1 MSERSTSISSS
12 LSSVYAPISSVA
24 ELLAA
29 AAREG
34 LWLSTSAPDFD
45 DTGLDFRVVQGVDAD
60 GTPWVVR
67 TPRRADVVA
76 AARVEA
82 RALQLVRPRLPVA
95 VPDWRVHSDAVI
107 AYPRLAGVPAIAVT
121 AEGPRWQVLDPVAP
135 CEAFLADYAAA
146 LAALQAIPVAEV
158 AAAGVPVRGPDE
170 LRAQVL
176 RDLELARDA
185 LAPDAAVWRRWQRWL
200 ADEARWPGHVAL
212 VHGDLHPGHLLL
224 ADDGHLVG
232 VLDWTEAQVGDPATD
247 LALFLGCFGAVALA
261 DVIDRFAAA
270 GGRVWPGLAEHA
282 AERWAAFPAMCAAW
296 ALRHD
301 NAGALEHARAMLAT
315 VES

>member
-1 MSERSTSISSS
+1 MSERSDLSN
-12 LSSVYAPISSVA
+12 SSVYAPISSVA

-29 AAREG
+29 AAGEG
-34 LWLSTSAPDFD
+34 LRLSTSAADFD
-45 DTGLDFRVVQGVDAD
+45 DTGLDFRVVEAVDRD
-60 GTPWVVR
+60 GTTWIVR

-95 VPDWRVHSDAVI
+95 VPDWRIHSDAVI
-107 AYPRLAGVPAIAVT
+107 AYPRLAGAPAVT
-121 AEGPRWQVLDPVAP
+121 MTTAGPRWQVVDPAAP
-135 CEAFLADYAAA
+135 CETFLADYAAA
-146 LAALQAIPVAEV
+146 LAALQAVPVAEV
-158 AAAGVPVRGPDE
+158 AAAGVPVRS
-170 LRAQVL
+170 
-176 RDLELARDA
+176 RDLVRARVRGDLEVTRDA
-185 LAPDAAVWRRWQRWL
+185 LAPTPAVWRRWQRWL
-200 ADEARWPGHVAL
+200 TDHARWPGHVAL

-232 VLDWTEAQVGDPATD
+232 VLDWTEAHVGDPATD
-247 LALFLGCFGAVALA
+247 LALFFGCFGAAALA

-282 AERWAAFPAMCAAW
+282 AERWAAFPALCAAW
-296 ALRHD
+296 ALRHG
-301 NAGALEHARAMLAT
+301 NAGMLEHARAMLAT